1 LLAVDGYVP
10 MLAVKYLAAHYV
22 KFYSCELY
30 FCAIDLFGVLLIESV
45 TSVSIVYRQ
54 PKPPFQG
61 QQMQHDFNHDNDNDD
76 DDNDNDNNG
85 FMMTFLQSSSTFII
99 C

>member
-1 LLAVDGYVP
+1 
-10 MLAVKYLAAHYV
+10 
-22 KFYSCELY
+22 
-30 FCAIDLFGVLLIESV
+30 
-45 TSVSIVYRQ
+45 
-54 PKPPFQG
+54 
-61 QQMQHDFNHDNDNDD
+61 MQHDFNHDNDNDD